1 MQSELIIIDEFFIP
15 QLNRT
20 RTLRIYLPA
29 GYHQEEHAYP
39 VLYMHDGQNVFE
51 NSTATYGMCWDART
65 TLDEMQ
71 RLGKLSGVI
80 VVAIDSSHELDGME
94 RYNEYSPWRANQ
106 ELKELGVGEELLKFG
121 GEGDDY
127 MAFICQTLK
136 PYIDQTYRTKPSR
149 EFTYLA
155 GSSMGGLISLYGGSL
170 YQDIF
175 GALGVFSPA
184 FWFNKPSYFE
194 YMKEFN
200 FKYPTKIYMDMGTDE
215 AREGTIVDFADVYLS
230 GSREI
235 NKLLAQ
241 KHNVTLFYQEGE
253 DHKHNETAWSLRFPD
268 FIDFIFRQ

>member
-29 GYHQEEHAYP
+29 GYHQAEHAYP

-51 NSTATYGMCWDART
+51 KSTATYGMCWDAQT

-80 VVAIDSSHELDGME
+80 VVAIDSGHELNGME

-106 ELKELGVGEELLKFG
+106 DIKELGVGDELLKFG
-121 GEGDDY
+121 GEGDEY
-127 MAFICQTLK
+127 MAFICHTLK
-136 PYIDQTYRTKPSR
+136 PYIDQTYRTKPNR

-170 YQDIF
+170 YQNTF
-175 GALGVFSPA
+175 GVLGVFSPA

-200 FKYPTKIYMDMGTDE
+200 FRYPTKIYMDMGTDE

-230 GSREI
+230 GSREM

-241 KHNVTLFYQEGE
+241 KHNVTLFYQEGK

>member
-1 MQSELIIIDEFFIP
+1 MQSELILIDEFLIP

-29 GYHQEEHAYP
+29 GYRQSEQAYA

-51 NSTATYGMCWDART
+51 ESTATYGMCWDART
-65 TLDEMQ
+65 ALDEMQ
-71 RLGKLSGVI
+71 RLGKLSGLI
-80 VVAIDSSHELDGME
+80 VVAIDSSDELNKMG
-94 RYNEYSPWRANQ
+94 RYNEYSPWKAHRDI
-106 ELKELGVGEELLKFG
+106 KEMGVGDELLKFG

-127 MAFICQTLK
+127 MAFICRTLK

-170 YQDIF
+170 YQDTF
-175 GALGVFSPA
+175 GGLGVFSPA
-184 FWFNKPSYFE
+184 LWFNNPSYFE
-194 YMKEFN
+194 YMKELN
-200 FKYPTKIYMDMGTDE
+200 FRYPTKIYMDMGTDE

-230 GSREI
+230 GSREM

-241 KHNVTLFYQEGE
+241 KRNVTLFYQEGK
-253 DHKHNETAWSLRFPD
+253 DHKHNEMAWSLRFPD
-268 FIDFIFRQ
+268 FINFIFGQ

>member
-71 RLGKLSGVI
+71 RLGKFSGVI
-80 VVAIDSSHELDGME
+80 VVAIDSSHELDRME

-127 MAFICQTLK
+127 MAFICHTLK
-136 PYIDQTYRTKPSR
+136 PYIDQTYRTKPNR

-170 YQDIF
+170 YQNTF
-175 GALGVFSPA
+175 GVLGVFSPA

-200 FKYPTKIYMDMGTDE
+200 FRYPTKIYMDMGTDE
-215 AREGTIVDFADVYLS
+215 ARKGTIVDFADVYLS
-230 GSREI
+230 GSREM

-241 KHNVTLFYQEGE
+241 KHNVTLFYQEGK

>member
-1 MQSELIIIDEFFIP
+1 MQSELILIDEFLIP

-29 GYHQEEHAYP
+29 GYRQSGQAYP

-51 NSTATYGMCWDART
+51 ESTATYGMCWDART
-65 TLDEMQ
+65 ALDEMQ
-71 RLGKLSGVI
+71 RLGKLSGLI
-80 VVAIDSSHELDGME
+80 VVAIDSSDELNKMG
-94 RYNEYSPWRANQ
+94 RYNEYSPWKAHRDI
-106 ELKELGVGEELLKFG
+106 KEMGVGDELLKFG

-170 YQDIF
+170 YQDTF
-175 GALGVFSPA
+175 GGLGVFSPA
-184 FWFNKPSYFE
+184 FWFNKTSYFE
-194 YMKEFN
+194 YMKELN
-200 FKYPTKIYMDMGTDE
+200 FRYPTKIYMDMGTDE

-230 GSREI
+230 GSREM

-241 KHNVTLFYQEGE
+241 KHNVTLFYQEGK

>member
-29 GYHQEEHAYP
+29 GYHQAEHAYP

-51 NSTATYGMCWDART
+51 KSTATYGMCWDAQT

-80 VVAIDSSHELDGME
+80 VVAIDSSHELNGME

-106 ELKELGVGEELLKFG
+106 ETKELGVGDELLKFG
-121 GEGDDY
+121 GQGDEY
-127 MAFICQTLK
+127 MAFICHTLK
-136 PYIDQTYRTKPSR
+136 PYIDQTYRTKPNR

-170 YQDIF
+170 YQNTF
-175 GALGVFSPA
+175 GVLGVFSPA
-184 FWFNKPSYFE
+184 FWFNKSSYFE

-200 FKYPTKIYMDMGTDE
+200 FLSPMKIYMDMGTNE
-215 AREGTIVDFADVYLS
+215 AREEASVDFADVYLS
-230 GSREI
+230 GSRAM
-235 NKLLAQ
+235 NTLLTQ
-241 KHNVTLFYQEGE
+241 KPNVTLFYQEGQG
-253 DHKHNETAWSLRFPD
+253 HQHNELAWSLRFPD

>member
-1 MQSELIIIDEFFIP
+1 MQSELILIDEFLIP

-29 GYHQEEHAYP
+29 GYRQSEQAYP

-51 NSTATYGMCWDART
+51 ESTATYGMCWDART

-71 RLGKLSGVI
+71 RLGQLSGLI
-80 VVAIDSSHELDGME
+80 VVAIDSSNELDSMG
-94 RYNEYSPWRANQ
+94 RYNEYSPWKAHQ
-106 ELKELGVGEELLKFG
+106 DIKEMGVGDELLKFG
-121 GEGDDY
+121 GEGDEY

-170 YQDIF
+170 YQDTF
-175 GALGVFSPA
+175 GVLGVFSPA
-184 FWFNKPSYFE
+184 FWFNKLSYFE
-194 YMKEFN
+194 YIKEFN
-200 FKYPTKIYMDMGTDE
+200 FLYPTKIYMDMGTDE
-215 AREGTIVDFADVYLS
+215 AREGVTVDFADVYLS
-230 GSREI
+230 GSREM

-241 KHNVTLFYQEGE
+241 KQNVALLYQEGK
-253 DHKHNETAWSLRFPD
+253 DHKHNEIAWSLRFPD
-268 FIDFIFRQ
+268 FIDFIFRK

>member
-1 MQSELIIIDEFFIP
+1 MQSELIFIDEFLIP

-20 RTLRIYLPA
+20 RTLRVYLPA
-29 GYHQEEHAYP
+29 GYRQSEQAYP

-51 NSTATYGMCWDART
+51 ESTATYGMCWDART

-71 RLGKLSGVI
+71 RLGKLSGLI
-80 VVAIDSSHELDGME
+80 VVAIDSSDELNKMG
-94 RYNEYSPWRANQ
+94 RYNEYSPWKAHRDI
-106 ELKELGVGEELLKFG
+106 KEMGVGDELLKFG

-127 MAFICQTLK
+127 MAFICHTLK

-175 GALGVFSPA
+175 GVLGVFSPA

-200 FKYPTKIYMDMGTDE
+200 FRYPTKIYMDMGTDE
-215 AREGTIVDFADVYLS
+215 AREGTMVDFAGVYLS
-230 GSREI
+230 GSREM
-235 NKLLAQ
+235 NHLLAQ
-241 KHNVTLFYQEGE
+241 KQNVTLFYQEGK
-253 DHKHNETAWSLRFPD
+253 DHKHNEMAWSLRFPD

>member
-29 GYHQEEHAYP
+29 GYHQAEHAYP

-51 NSTATYGMCWDART
+51 KSTATYGMCWDAQT

-71 RLGKLSGVI
+71 RLGKLSGLI

-106 ELKELGVGEELLKFG
+106 DIKELGVGDELLNFG
-121 GEGDDY
+121 GEGNEY
-127 MAFICQTLK
+127 MAFICHTLK
-136 PYIDQTYRTKPSR
+136 PYIDQTYRTKPNR

-170 YQDIF
+170 YQNTF
-175 GALGVFSPA
+175 GVLGVFSPA
-184 FWFNKPSYFE
+184 FWFNKSSYFD
-194 YMKEFN
+194 YMKEFD
-200 FKYPTKIYMDMGTDE
+200 FLYPTKIYMDMGTNE
-215 AREGTIVDFADVYLS
+215 AREETSVDFADVYLS
-230 GSREI
+230 GSREM
-235 NKLLAQ
+235 NTLLAQ
-241 KHNVTLFYQEGE
+241 KPNVTLLYQEGQG
-253 DHKHNETAWSLRFPD
+253 HQHNELAWSLRFPD